1 MKATGE
7 VRKID
12 ELGRVV
18 IPKLVRTEMGLEK
31 RDPIEIFVDQ
41 DMIIIQKY
49 YPACTFC
56 GDKNKDESKIIQI
69 SGKTVC
75 RSCVQSVT
83 DMND

>member
-1 MKATGE
+1 MKATGDL
-7 VRKID
+7 RKID
-12 ELGRVV
+12 ELGRLV
-18 IPKLVRTEMGLEK
+18 IPKEVRTDMDLEIK
-31 RDPIEIFVDQ
+31 YPIEIFVDQ

-56 GDKNKDESKIIQI
+56 GDKNKDESKTIQF
-69 SGKTVC
+69 SGKIVC

>member
-56 GDKNKDESKIIQI
+56 GDKNKDESKTIQI

-75 RSCVQSVT
+75 RSCTESIAG
-83 DMND
+83 D

>member
-18 IPKLVRTEMGLEK
+18 IPKEVRTDMDLEK

>member
-1 MKATGE
+1 MKATGDL
-7 VRKID
+7 RKID
-12 ELGRVV
+12 ELGRLV
-18 IPKLVRTEMGLEK
+18 IPKEVRTDMDLEIK
-31 RDPIEIFVDQ
+31 DPIEIFVDQ

-56 GDKNKDESKIIQI
+56 GDKNKDESKTIQF
-69 SGKTVC
+69 SGKIVC